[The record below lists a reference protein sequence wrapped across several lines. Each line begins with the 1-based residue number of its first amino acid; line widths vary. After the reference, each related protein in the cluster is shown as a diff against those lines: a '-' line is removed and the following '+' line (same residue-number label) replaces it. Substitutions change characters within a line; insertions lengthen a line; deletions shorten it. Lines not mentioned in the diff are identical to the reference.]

1 MLVFAPVA
9 ALLETTV
16 LIVDPD
22 LANFTSP
29 ESKYIMGGYVNCL
42 CTIIRIVLL
51 TTLHI

>member
-29 ESKYIMGGYVNCL
+29 KVNTSWEGTSIVYVQSFA
-42 CTIIRIVLL
+42 
-51 TTLHI
+51 